1 MEKLKDIIADIQAI
15 IVIILDDLVTLAFTP
30 IWVVIDI
37 IEKSIDVC
45 TPAEEAEEVEEK
57 PEQGHKVGFRL

>member
-15 IVIILDDLVTLAFTP
+15 IAIILDDLVTLAFTP

-45 TPAEEAEEVEEK
+45 TAEEDEEVEEK
-57 PEQGHKVGFRL
+57 PEQEHKIGFQR

>member
-15 IVIILDDLVTLAFTP
+15 IAIILDDLVTLAFTP

-45 TPAEEAEEVEEK
+45 TPAEEDEEVEEK
-57 PEQGHKVGFRL
+57 PEQEHKIGFQR